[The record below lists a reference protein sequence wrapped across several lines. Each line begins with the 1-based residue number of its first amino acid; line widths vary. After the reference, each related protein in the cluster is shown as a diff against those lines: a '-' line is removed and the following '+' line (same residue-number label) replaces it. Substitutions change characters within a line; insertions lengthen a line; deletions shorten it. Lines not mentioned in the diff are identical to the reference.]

1 MATKNYDRKIDGF
14 YFVKLL
20 CNGAANLASDHERIN
35 ALNVFPVPD
44 GDTGTN
50 MKMTIEGGAHEA
62 QRLPEEDIGALT
74 KRVARAMVLSARG
87 NSGVILSQFFK
98 GISLGFADKTSVSV
112 KEFAAAMKSGAKRAY
127 GVVANP
133 TEGTILTVM
142 REAADGA
149 FNALTA
155 DMTLEEYLTE
165 FVTIAQATLKKTPDL
180 LPILKRAGV
189 VDSGGAG
196 FLLVMEGMLK
206 YTKGEEISG
215 MGATSAPAIAHATV
229 HFNADSVLEY
239 GYCTEFILQLQNS
252 KVNTETFDLNIINNF
267 LNGIGNSIV
276 SFKDGDLVKVHVH
289 TFDPG
294 VVLTEMR
301 KYGEFITI
309 KIENMNVQHTENSV
323 PITAQD
329 EVAATTTSA
338 PAEHKKYALVAVAN
352 GDGLVKAFK
361 EMGVDEVVAGGQ
373 TMNTSTQDFVTAF
386 DKLNAENI
394 FVFPNNGNIVMA
406 ARMAAES
413 YEKAKVFVIPTRTV
427 AEGYSAVSM
436 LNYDSDDIE
445 EILANEADAIQNV
458 STLEV
463 TYSVRDAVINNI
475 KIHKGDFICLL
486 NGDLVS
492 AHPDRLRAV
501 KNALKAV
508 PNLAEKQVMTI
519 LCGKD
524 SSEEDC
530 AEIAAYAKKQSSF
543 LESLIVNGEQE
554 IYSYIIG
561 LE

>member
-20 CNGAANLASDHERIN
+20 CNGAAMLASDYERIN
-35 ALNVFPVPD
+35 SLNVFPVPD

-62 QRLPEEDIGALT
+62 QKSPEENIGALS

-98 GISLGFADKTSVSV
+98 GISIGFADKATVTV
-112 KEFAAAMKSGAKRAY
+112 KEFAGAMKSGAKRAY

-149 FNALTA
+149 FNALTS
-155 DMTLEEYLTE
+155 DMTLEAYLAE
-165 FVTIAQATLKKTPDL
+165 FVRIADETLKKTPDL
-180 LPILKRAGV
+180 LPILKKAGV
-189 VDSGGAG
+189 IDSGGAG
-196 FLLVMEGMLK
+196 FLLVMEGMLR
-206 YTKGEEISG
+206 YTRGEEISG
-215 MGATSAPAIAHATV
+215 MGTTSAPALGHGAV
-229 HFNADSVLEY
+229 HFNADSELEY

-252 KVNTETFDLNIINNF
+252 KVNTETFDLNLINNF
-267 LNGIGNSIV
+267 LKGIGNSIV
-276 SFKDGDLVKVHVH
+276 SFKDADLVKVHVH

-309 KIENMNVQHTENSV
+309 KIENMNVQHTENSM
-323 PITAQD
+323 PAEAQA
-329 EVAATTTSA
+329 EVAVSA

-352 GDGLVKAFK
+352 GDGLVKAFR

-386 DKLNAENI
+386 DKLNADNI

-445 EILANEADAIQNV
+445 AILANEADAIQNV

-475 KIHKGDFICLL
+475 KIRKGDFICLL

-519 LCGKD
+519 LRGKD
-524 SSEEDC
+524 SSEEEC
-530 AEIAAYAKKQSSF
+530 AEISAYAKKQSSF
-543 LESLIVNGEQE
+543 LESLVVDGEQE
-554 IYSYIIG
+554 VYSYIIG